1 MLNASTY
8 DLTGQDV
15 YHLDGEGE
23 VRFVLHDLP
32 LLDGAYRVGFV
43 FQDPSETFQYDDELN
58 AADFTVFSG
67 KPLIGRVD
75 LHVDVEHVGAEQP
88 S

>member
-1 MLNASTY
+1 VA
-8 DLTGQDV
+8 
-15 YHLDGEGE
+15 HLQGEGE
-23 VRFVLHDLP
+23 VRFLIHDLP

-43 FQDPSETFQYDDELN
+43 FQDPSETFQYDDDLN

-75 LHVDVEHVGAEQP
+75 FKTSVEHDRIEAP